1 MCAESYHD
9 RLKIAF
15 TINSMYNEHE
25 RLVPAYETN
34 PSVAGTF
41 QENAMEI
48 LLNPNV
54 AYLILTFTLVM
65 TVLAILSPGT
75 GVLEGMALLLLAVV
89 AWEVYNLAFNLW
101 SLIFLLVGGA
111 LFVLALRRPSQPII
125 LMLSIL
131 ALVVGSAFLFPSDAW
146 WKPAVNPFLALLVS
160 GLMTGFFWVMTHKII
175 DARRA
180 PPHQN
185 LEALIGGIGEAKTM
199 IHDEG
204 TVQIG
209 SELWSARSP
218 GKIRSGEKVRVVG
231 RNGFILEVAPIQ
243 PANEQEDS

>member
-1 MCAESYHD
+1 
-9 RLKIAF
+9 
-15 TINSMYNEHE
+15 MYNEIE
-25 RLVPAYETN
+25 RKAPANETH
-34 PSVAGTF
+34 PTTAGTF
-41 QENAMEI
+41 QEKAMEI
-48 LLNPNV
+48 LLNPNI
-54 AYLILTFTLVM
+54 AYLILTFTLVI

-75 GVLEGMALLLLAVV
+75 GFLEGAALLLLVVV

-101 SLIFLLVGGA
+101 SLIFLLVGGV
-111 LFVLALRRPSQPII
+111 LFVLALRRPNQPII
-125 LMLSIL
+125 LALSIL
-131 ALVVGSAFLFPSDAW
+131 ALVIGSAFLFPSDAW

-185 LEALIGGIGEAKTM
+185 LDALIGGIGEAKTM

-204 TVQIG
+204 TVQID
-209 SELWSARSP
+209 SELWSAHSP
-218 GKIRSGEKVRVVG
+218 EKIRSGEKVRVVG
-231 RNGFILEVAPIQ
+231 RSGFVLEVAPIQ

>member
-1 MCAESYHD
+1 
-9 RLKIAF
+9 
-15 TINSMYNEHE
+15 
-25 RLVPAYETN
+25 
-34 PSVAGTF
+34 
-41 QENAMEI
+41 MEI

-54 AYLILTFTLVM
+54 AYLILTFSLVM

-75 GVLEGMALLLLAVV
+75 GVLEGAALLLLAVV

-101 SLIFLLVGGA
+101 SLIFLLVGGV
-111 LFVLALRRPSQPII
+111 LFVLALRRPNRPII
-125 LMLSIL
+125 LGLSIL
-131 ALVVGSAFLFPSDAW
+131 ALVIGSAFLFPSDAW

-185 LEALIGGIGEAKTM
+185 LEALIGGVGEAKTM

-209 SELWSARSP
+209 SELWSAYSP
-218 GKIRSGEKVRVVG
+218 EKIRSGEKVRVIG

-243 PANEQEDS
+243 PTNEQENS